1 MILSVLFSN
10 KPMISNGRL
19 LNDERGMV
27 GVVSFY
33 TSLQA
38 VYLRAVMDYQ
48 HYLDEINALN
58 DYFRLGIAIFLIF
71 LSLVI
76 AKYALI
82 RPWWRFVTSTEVDWD
97 DHLHRPL
104 ANRAYALILAIGAQL
119 TIRWIMGATSSM
131 HDTSEPIF
139 SAFYII
145 LSASI
150 LSVSIKHLIP
160 ALMDQFSAQG
170 SVTVSGSNSI
180 IVFFLRTVVWFAGL
194 YFALNQLDI
203 ELLGILASLAVFS
216 LIIGLAVQQT
226 LGNIVNSFLLAID
239 RPFEVG
245 DRIEVEETL
254 GAVVSVGI
262 LSTKVLDRDERLV
275 VIPNNTLVQS
285 KVINH
290 ARGGGDGIARR
301 ISVVLDIGVDYRED
315 IDHVKYTLLQLAKS
329 CPYVIEKPE
338 PRILLHELADFAK
351 IFRVYTWVE
360 DYSDEWVA
368 RDWLLRN
375 IDERFGK
382 ENINIPFPTSVE
394 LSDSVYTQAEVTK
407 QRTAKRKM
415 VQERKKLEESRN
427 NARIELEEITEKLKN
442 PDISKKERNEI
453 EERQRELLNMLAQ
466 FDTDDS

>member
-1 MILSVLFSN
+1 
-10 KPMISNGRL
+10 
-19 LNDERGMV
+19 
-27 GVVSFY
+27 
-33 TSLQA
+33 
-38 VYLRAVMDYQ
+38 MDYQ
-48 HYLDEINALN
+48 QQLDEINALN
-58 DYFRLGIAIFLIF
+58 DYFRLGIAILLTLVALFL
-71 LSLVI
+71 
-76 AKYALI
+76 AKYAVI
-82 RPWWRFVTSTEVDWD
+82 RPWWKFVTSTDADWD

-104 ANRAYALILAIGAQL
+104 ANRTYALILAVSSQL
-119 TIRWIMGATSSM
+119 TIRWIMGTSSTTF
-131 HDTSEPIF
+131 DTTEPVF
-139 SAFYII
+139 AAFYII

-160 ALMDQFSAQG
+160 VLMDQFSAQG

-194 YFALNQLDI
+194 YFALNQLGI

-226 LGNIVNSFLLAID
+226 LGNIVNSFLLSID

-245 DRIEVEETL
+245 DRIEVDDTW
-254 GAVVSVGI
+254 GSVVSVGI

-285 KVINH
+285 TIVNH

-301 ISVVLDIGVDYRED
+301 IAIVLDIGVDYRED
-315 IDHVKYTLLQLAKS
+315 IDHVKYTLLQLAKE
-329 CPYVIEKPE
+329 CPYVIDKPE

-360 DYSDEWVA
+360 DYSDEYVA

-394 LSDSVYTQAEVTK
+394 LSDSVYEQAEVTK

-415 VQERKKLEESRN
+415 VQERKKLDESRM
-427 NARIELEEITEKLKN
+427 NARSELEEISVQLK
-442 PDISKKERNEI
+442 DAELSKKDRAAL
-453 EERQRELLNMLAQ
+453 EERQRELNSLLSQ
-466 FDTDDS
+466 FDRDGS

>member
-1 MILSVLFSN
+1 MLV
-10 KPMISNGRL
+10 
-19 LNDERGMV
+19 
-27 GVVSFY
+27 
-33 TSLQA
+33 
-38 VYLRAVMDYQ
+38 DYQ
-48 HYLDEINALN
+48 DYLDEINALN
-58 DYFRLGIAIFLIF
+58 DYIRLAIAIVLIALALF
-71 LSLVI
+71 V

-82 RPWWRFVTSTEVDWD
+82 RPWWRFVTSTEADWD
-97 DHLHRPL
+97 DYLHRPL
-104 ANRAYALILAIGAQL
+104 ANRTSALILAIGSQWLA
-119 TIRWIMGATSSM
+119 IRWILGTSSSTYE
-131 HDTSEPIF
+131 TSEPLF
-139 SAFYII
+139 AAFYVI

-160 ALMDQFSAQG
+160 VLMDQFSAQG

-194 YFALNQLDI
+194 YFALNQLGI
-203 ELLGILASLAVFS
+203 ELFGILASLAVFS

-245 DRIEVEETL
+245 DRIEVEGTW
-254 GAVVSVGI
+254 GSVVSVGI

-285 KVINH
+285 KVTNH
-290 ARGGGDGIARR
+290 ARGGGDGVARR
-301 ISVVLDIGVDYRED
+301 ISIVLDVGVDYRED
-315 IDHVKYTLLQLAKS
+315 IDHVKYTLLQLAKE

-360 DYSDEWVA
+360 DYSDEYVA

-375 IDERFGK
+375 IDERFGR

-394 LSDSVYTQAEVTK
+394 LSDSVYEQAEVTK

-415 VQERKKLEESRN
+415 VQERKKLDESRL
-427 NARIELEEITEKLKN
+427 NARSEIEDINEKLKD
-442 PDISKKERNEI
+442 PDLSKKDRTAL
-453 EERQRELLNMLAQ
+453 EERQRELNTLLSQ
-466 FDTDDS
+466 FDRDGN

>member
-1 MILSVLFSN
+1 
-10 KPMISNGRL
+10 
-19 LNDERGMV
+19 MV
-27 GVVSFY
+27 WVVSFY

-38 VYLRAVMDYQ
+38 FCLRAVMDYQ

-58 DYFRLGIAIFLIF
+58 DYLRLGIAIFLIF
-71 LSLVI
+71 LSLVV

-119 TIRWIMGATSSM
+119 TIRWIMGASSSV

-427 NARIELEEITEKLKN
+427 NARIELEDITEKLKD
-442 PDISKKERNEI
+442 PDIPKKERNEI

-466 FDTDDS
+466 FDTDDG

>member
-1 MILSVLFSN
+1 
-10 KPMISNGRL
+10 
-19 LNDERGMV
+19 
-27 GVVSFY
+27 
-33 TSLQA
+33 
-38 VYLRAVMDYQ
+38 MDYQ
-48 HYLDEINALN
+48 QYLDEINALN
-58 DYFRLGIAIFLIF
+58 DYFRLGIAVLLTLVALFL
-71 LSLVI
+71 
-76 AKYALI
+76 AKYAVI
-82 RPWWRFVTSTEVDWD
+82 RPWWKFVTSTDADWD

-104 ANRAYALILAIGAQL
+104 ANRTYALILAVSSQL
-119 TIRWIMGATSSM
+119 TIRWIMGTSSTTF
-131 HDTSEPIF
+131 DATEPVF
-139 SAFYII
+139 AAFYII

-160 ALMDQFSAQG
+160 VLMDQFSAQG

-194 YFALNQLDI
+194 YFALNQLGI

-226 LGNIVNSFLLAID
+226 LGNIVNSFLLSID

-245 DRIEVEETL
+245 DRIEVDDTW
-254 GAVVSVGI
+254 GSVVSVGI

-285 KVINH
+285 TIVNH
-290 ARGGGDGIARR
+290 ARGGGDGVARR
-301 ISVVLDIGVDYRED
+301 IAIVLDIGVDYRED
-315 IDHVKYTLLQLAKS
+315 IDHVKYTLLQLAKE
-329 CPYVIEKPE
+329 CPYVIDKPE

-360 DYSDEWVA
+360 DYSDEYVA

-394 LSDSVYTQAEVTK
+394 LSDSVYEQAEVTK

-415 VQERKKLEESRN
+415 VQERKKLDESRM
-427 NARIELEEITEKLKN
+427 NARSELEEISVQLK
-442 PDISKKERNEI
+442 DAELSKKDRAAL
-453 EERQRELLNMLAQ
+453 EERQRELNSLLSQ
-466 FDTDDS
+466 FDRDGS

>member
-1 MILSVLFSN
+1 
-10 KPMISNGRL
+10 
-19 LNDERGMV
+19 
-27 GVVSFY
+27 
-33 TSLQA
+33 
-38 VYLRAVMDYQ
+38 MDYQ
-48 HYLDEINALN
+48 QYLDEINALN
-58 DYFRLGIAIFLIF
+58 DYFRLGIAVLLTLVALFL
-71 LSLVI
+71 
-76 AKYALI
+76 AKYAVI
-82 RPWWRFVTSTEVDWD
+82 RPWWKFVTSTDADWD

-104 ANRAYALILAIGAQL
+104 ANRTYALILAVSSQL
-119 TIRWIMGATSSM
+119 TIRWIMGTSSSTF
-131 HDTSEPIF
+131 DTTEPVF
-139 SAFYII
+139 AAFYII

-160 ALMDQFSAQG
+160 VLMDQFSAQG

-194 YFALNQLDI
+194 YFALNQLGI

-226 LGNIVNSFLLAID
+226 LGNIVNSFLLSID

-245 DRIEVEETL
+245 DRIEVDDTW
-254 GAVVSVGI
+254 GSVVSVGI

-285 KVINH
+285 TIVNH

-301 ISVVLDIGVDYRED
+301 ISIVLDIGVDYRED
-315 IDHVKYTLLQLAKS
+315 IDHVKYTLLQLAKE
-329 CPYVIEKPE
+329 CPYVIDKPE

-360 DYSDEWVA
+360 DYSDEYVA

-394 LSDSVYTQAEVTK
+394 LSDSVYEQAEVTK

-415 VQERKKLEESRN
+415 VQERKKLDESRM
-427 NARIELEEITEKLKN
+427 NARSELEEISVQLK
-442 PDISKKERNEI
+442 DAELSKKDRAAL
-453 EERQRELLNMLAQ
+453 EERQRELNSLLSQ
-466 FDTDDS
+466 FDRDGS

>member
-1 MILSVLFSN
+1 
-10 KPMISNGRL
+10 
-19 LNDERGMV
+19 
-27 GVVSFY
+27 
-33 TSLQA
+33 
-38 VYLRAVMDYQ
+38 MDYQ
-48 HYLDEINALN
+48 YYLDEVNALN
-58 DYFRLGIAIFLIF
+58 DYIRLGIALGLIII
-71 LSLVI
+71 SLVF
-76 AKYALI
+76 AKYAII
-82 RPWWRFVTSTEVDWD
+82 RPWWRFVTSTDVDWD

-104 ANRAYALILAIGAQL
+104 ANRTYALILGVGSQL
-119 TIRWIMGATSSM
+119 TIRWIMGLSSTSYE
-131 HDTSEPIF
+131 TSEPLF
-139 SAFYII
+139 AAFYVI

-160 ALMDQFSAQG
+160 VLMDQFSAQG

-194 YFALNQLDI
+194 YFALNQLGI

-245 DRIEVEETL
+245 DRIEVEGTW
-254 GAVVSVGI
+254 GSVVSVGI

-285 KVINH
+285 KVTNH
-290 ARGGGDGIARR
+290 ARGGGDGVARR
-301 ISVVLDIGVDYRED
+301 ISIVLDIGVDYRED
-315 IDHVKYTLLQLAKS
+315 IDHVKYTLLQLAKE

-360 DYSDEWVA
+360 DYSDEYVA

-375 IDERFGK
+375 IDERFGT

-394 LSDSVYTQAEVTK
+394 LSDSVYEQAEVTK
-407 QRTAKRKM
+407 QRSAKRKM
-415 VQERKKLEESRN
+415 VQERRKLDESRLS
-427 NARIELEEITEKLKN
+427 ARAEIEDITEKLK
-442 PDISKKERNEI
+442 DIDLSKKDRSQL
-453 EERQRELLNMLAQ
+453 EERQRELNSILSQ
-466 FDTDDS
+466 FDRDGD

>member
-1 MILSVLFSN
+1 MLV
-10 KPMISNGRL
+10 
-19 LNDERGMV
+19 
-27 GVVSFY
+27 
-33 TSLQA
+33 
-38 VYLRAVMDYQ
+38 DYQ
-48 HYLDEINALN
+48 DYLDEINALN
-58 DYFRLGIAIFLIF
+58 DYIRLAIAIVLIALALF
-71 LSLVI
+71 V

-82 RPWWRFVTSTEVDWD
+82 RPWWRFVTSTEADWD
-97 DHLHRPL
+97 DYLHRPL
-104 ANRAYALILAIGAQL
+104 ANRTYALILAIGSQWLA
-119 TIRWIMGATSSM
+119 IRWILGTSSSTYE
-131 HDTSEPIF
+131 TSEPLF
-139 SAFYII
+139 AAFYVI

-160 ALMDQFSAQG
+160 VLMDQFSAQG

-194 YFALNQLDI
+194 YFALNQLGI
-203 ELLGILASLAVFS
+203 ELFGILASLAVFS

-245 DRIEVEETL
+245 DRIEVEGTW
-254 GAVVSVGI
+254 GSGVSVGI

-285 KVINH
+285 KVTNH
-290 ARGGGDGIARR
+290 ARGGGDGVARR
-301 ISVVLDIGVDYRED
+301 ISIVLDVGVDYRED
-315 IDHVKYTLLQLAKS
+315 IDHVKYTLLQLAKE

-360 DYSDEWVA
+360 DYSDEYVA

-375 IDERFGK
+375 IDERFGR

-394 LSDSVYTQAEVTK
+394 LSDSVYEQAEVTK

-415 VQERKKLEESRN
+415 VQERKKLDESRL
-427 NARIELEEITEKLKN
+427 NARAEIEDINEKLKD
-442 PDISKKERNEI
+442 PDLSKKDRTAL
-453 EERQRELLNMLAQ
+453 EERQRELNTLLSQ
-466 FDTDDS
+466 FDRDGN

>member
-1 MILSVLFSN
+1 
-10 KPMISNGRL
+10 
-19 LNDERGMV
+19 
-27 GVVSFY
+27 
-33 TSLQA
+33 
-38 VYLRAVMDYQ
+38 MDYQ
-48 HYLDEINALN
+48 QYLDEINALN
-58 DYFRLGIAIFLIF
+58 DYFRLGIAVLLTLVALFL
-71 LSLVI
+71 
-76 AKYALI
+76 AKYAVI
-82 RPWWRFVTSTEVDWD
+82 RPWWKFVTSTDADWD

-104 ANRAYALILAIGAQL
+104 ANRTYALILAVSSQL
-119 TIRWIMGATSSM
+119 TIRWIMGTSSSTF
-131 HDTSEPIF
+131 DTTEPVF
-139 SAFYII
+139 AAFYII

-160 ALMDQFSAQG
+160 VLMDQFTAQG

-194 YFALNQLDI
+194 YFALNQLGI

-226 LGNIVNSFLLAID
+226 LGNIVNSFLLSID

-245 DRIEVEETL
+245 DRIEVDDTW
-254 GAVVSVGI
+254 GSVVSVGI

-285 KVINH
+285 TIVNH
-290 ARGGGDGIARR
+290 ARGGGDGVARR
-301 ISVVLDIGVDYRED
+301 IAIVLDIGVDYRED
-315 IDHVKYTLLQLAKS
+315 IDHVKYTLLQLAKE
-329 CPYVIEKPE
+329 CPYVIDKPE

-360 DYSDEWVA
+360 DYSDEYVA

-394 LSDSVYTQAEVTK
+394 LSDSVYEQAEVTK

-415 VQERKKLEESRN
+415 VQERKKLDESRT
-427 NARIELEEITEKLKN
+427 NARSELEEISVQLK
-442 PDISKKERNEI
+442 DAELSKKDRAAL
-453 EERQRELLNMLAQ
+453 EERQRELNSLLSQ
-466 FDTDDS
+466 FDRDGS

>member
-1 MILSVLFSN
+1 
-10 KPMISNGRL
+10 
-19 LNDERGMV
+19 
-27 GVVSFY
+27 
-33 TSLQA
+33 
-38 VYLRAVMDYQ
+38 MDYQ
-48 HYLDEINALN
+48 QYLDEINALN
-58 DYFRLGIAIFLIF
+58 DYFRLGIAVLLTLVALFL
-71 LSLVI
+71 
-76 AKYALI
+76 AKYAVI
-82 RPWWRFVTSTEVDWD
+82 RPWWKFVTSTDADWD

-104 ANRAYALILAIGAQL
+104 ANRTYALILAVSSQL
-119 TIRWIMGATSSM
+119 TIRWIMGASSSTY
-131 HDTSEPIF
+131 DTTEPVF
-139 SAFYII
+139 AAFYII

-160 ALMDQFSAQG
+160 VLMDQFSAQG

-194 YFALNQLDI
+194 YFALNQLGI

-226 LGNIVNSFLLAID
+226 LGNIVNSFLLSID

-245 DRIEVEETL
+245 DRIEVDDTW
-254 GAVVSVGI
+254 GSVVSVGI

-285 KVINH
+285 TIVNH
-290 ARGGGDGIARR
+290 ARGGGDGVARR
-301 ISVVLDIGVDYRED
+301 IAIVLDIGVDYRED
-315 IDHVKYTLLQLAKS
+315 IDHVKYTLLQLAKE
-329 CPYVIEKPE
+329 CPYVIDKPE

-360 DYSDEWVA
+360 DYSDEYVA

-394 LSDSVYTQAEVTK
+394 LSDSVYEQAEVTK
-407 QRTAKRKM
+407 QRSAKRKM
-415 VQERKKLEESRN
+415 VQERKKLDESRM
-427 NARIELEEITEKLKN
+427 NARSELEEISVQLK
-442 PDISKKERNEI
+442 DAELSKKDRAAL
-453 EERQRELLNMLAQ
+453 EERQRELNSLLSQ
-466 FDTDDS
+466 FDRDGS

>member
-1 MILSVLFSN
+1 
-10 KPMISNGRL
+10 
-19 LNDERGMV
+19 
-27 GVVSFY
+27 
-33 TSLQA
+33 
-38 VYLRAVMDYQ
+38 MDYQ
-48 HYLDEINALN
+48 QYIDEINALN
-58 DYFRLGIAIFLIF
+58 DYFRLGIAIASTFVSLFL
-71 LSLVI
+71 
-76 AKYALI
+76 AKYAVI
-82 RPWWRFVTSTEVDWD
+82 RPWWKFVTSTDADWD

-104 ANRAYALILAIGAQL
+104 ANRTYALILAVASQL
-119 TIRWIMGATSSM
+119 TIRWIMGTSSSTY
-131 HDTSEPIF
+131 DSTEPLF
-139 SAFYII
+139 AAFYII

-160 ALMDQFSAQG
+160 VLMDQFSAQG

-194 YFALNQLDI
+194 YFALNQLGI

-245 DRIEVEETL
+245 DRIEVEGTW
-254 GAVVSVGI
+254 GSVVSVGI

-285 KVINH
+285 TVVNH
-290 ARGGGDGIARR
+290 ARGGGDGVARR
-301 ISVVLDIGVDYRED
+301 ISIVLDIGVDYRED
-315 IDHVKYTLLQLAKS
+315 IDHVKYTLLQLAKE
-329 CPYVIEKPE
+329 CPYVIDKPE

-360 DYSDEWVA
+360 DYSDEYVA

-394 LSDSVYTQAEVTK
+394 LSDSVYEQAEVTK

-415 VQERKKLEESRN
+415 VQERKKLDESRN
-427 NARIELEEITEKLKN
+427 NARAELE
-442 PDISKKERNEI
+442 DISVELKSAELSKKDRAEL
-453 EERQRELLNMLAQ
+453 EERQRELNSLLSQ
-466 FDTDDS
+466 FDRDGS

>member
-1 MILSVLFSN
+1 MWYIFIGN
-10 KPMISNGRL
+10 ISGFYS
-19 LNDERGMV
+19 GMLV
-27 GVVSFY
+27 
-33 TSLQA
+33 
-38 VYLRAVMDYQ
+38 DYQ
-48 HYLDEINALN
+48 DYLDEINALN
-58 DYFRLGIAIFLIF
+58 DYIRLAIAIVLIALALF
-71 LSLVI
+71 V

-82 RPWWRFVTSTEVDWD
+82 RPWWRFVTSTEADWD
-97 DHLHRPL
+97 DYLHRPL
-104 ANRAYALILAIGAQL
+104 ANRTYALILAIGSQWLA
-119 TIRWIMGATSSM
+119 IRWILGTSSSTYE
-131 HDTSEPIF
+131 TSEPLF
-139 SAFYII
+139 AAFYVI

-160 ALMDQFSAQG
+160 VLMDQFSAQG

-194 YFALNQLDI
+194 YFALNQLGI
-203 ELLGILASLAVFS
+203 ELFGILASLAVFS

-245 DRIEVEETL
+245 DRIEVEGTW
-254 GAVVSVGI
+254 GSVVSVGI

-285 KVINH
+285 KVTNH
-290 ARGGGDGIARR
+290 ARGGGDGVARR
-301 ISVVLDIGVDYRED
+301 ISIVLDVGVDYRED
-315 IDHVKYTLLQLAKS
+315 IDHVKYTLLQLAKE

-360 DYSDEWVA
+360 DYSDEYVA

-375 IDERFGK
+375 IDERFGR

-394 LSDSVYTQAEVTK
+394 LSDSVYEQAEVTK

-415 VQERKKLEESRN
+415 VQERKKLDESRL
-427 NARIELEEITEKLKN
+427 NARAEIEDINEKLKD
-442 PDISKKERNEI
+442 PDLSKKDRTAL
-453 EERQRELLNMLAQ
+453 EERQRELNTLLSQ
-466 FDTDDS
+466 FDRDGN

>member
-1 MILSVLFSN
+1 
-10 KPMISNGRL
+10 
-19 LNDERGMV
+19 
-27 GVVSFY
+27 
-33 TSLQA
+33 
-38 VYLRAVMDYQ
+38 MDYQ

-58 DYFRLGIAIFLIF
+58 DYLRLGIAIFLIF
-71 LSLVI
+71 LSLVV

-119 TIRWIMGATSSM
+119 TIRWIMGASSSV

-329 CPYVIEKPE
+329 CPYVIDKPE

-427 NARIELEEITEKLKN
+427 NARVELEQITEKLKD
-442 PDISKKERNEI
+442 PDIPKKERNEI

>member
-1 MILSVLFSN
+1 
-10 KPMISNGRL
+10 
-19 LNDERGMV
+19 
-27 GVVSFY
+27 
-33 TSLQA
+33 
-38 VYLRAVMDYQ
+38 MDYQ
-48 HYLDEINALN
+48 QYLDEINALN
-58 DYFRLGIAIFLIF
+58 DYFRLGIAVLLTLVALFL
-71 LSLVI
+71 
-76 AKYALI
+76 AKYAVI
-82 RPWWRFVTSTEVDWD
+82 RPWWKFVTSTDADWD

-104 ANRAYALILAIGAQL
+104 ANRTYALILAVSSQL
-119 TIRWIMGATSSM
+119 TIRWIMGTSSSTF
-131 HDTSEPIF
+131 DATEPVF
-139 SAFYII
+139 AAFYII

-160 ALMDQFSAQG
+160 VLMDQFSAQG

-194 YFALNQLDI
+194 YFALNQLGI

-226 LGNIVNSFLLAID
+226 LGNIVNSFLLSID

-245 DRIEVEETL
+245 DRIEVDDTW
-254 GAVVSVGI
+254 GSVVSVGI

-285 KVINH
+285 TIVNH

-301 ISVVLDIGVDYRED
+301 ISIVLDIGVDYRED
-315 IDHVKYTLLQLAKS
+315 IDHVKYTLLQLAKE
-329 CPYVIEKPE
+329 CPYVIDKPE

-360 DYSDEWVA
+360 DYSDEYVA

-394 LSDSVYTQAEVTK
+394 LSDSVYEQAEITK

-415 VQERKKLEESRN
+415 VQERKKLDESRM
-427 NARIELEEITEKLKN
+427 NARSELEEISVQLK
-442 PDISKKERNEI
+442 DAELSKKDRAAL
-453 EERQRELLNMLAQ
+453 EERQRELNSLLSQ
-466 FDTDDS
+466 FDRDGS

>member
-1 MILSVLFSN
+1 LTFVSLF
-10 KPMISNGRL
+10 L
-19 LNDERGMV
+19 
-27 GVVSFY
+27 
-33 TSLQA
+33 
-38 VYLRAVMDYQ
+38 
-48 HYLDEINALN
+48 
-58 DYFRLGIAIFLIF
+58 
-71 LSLVI
+71 
-76 AKYALI
+76 AKYAVI
-82 RPWWRFVTSTEVDWD
+82 RPWWKFVTSTDADWD

-104 ANRAYALILAIGAQL
+104 ANRTYALILAVASQL
-119 TIRWIMGATSSM
+119 TIRWIMGTSSSTY
-131 HDTSEPIF
+131 DSTEPLF
-139 SAFYII
+139 AAFYII

-160 ALMDQFSAQG
+160 VLMDQFSAQG

-194 YFALNQLDI
+194 YFALNQLGI

-245 DRIEVEETL
+245 DRIEVEGTW
-254 GAVVSVGI
+254 GSVVSVGI

-285 KVINH
+285 TVVNH
-290 ARGGGDGIARR
+290 ARGGGDGVARR
-301 ISVVLDIGVDYRED
+301 ISIVLDIGVDYRED
-315 IDHVKYTLLQLAKS
+315 IDHVKYTLLQLAKE
-329 CPYVIEKPE
+329 CPYVIDKPE

-360 DYSDEWVA
+360 DYSDEYVA

-394 LSDSVYTQAEVTK
+394 LSDSVYEQAEVTK

-415 VQERKKLEESRN
+415 VQERKKLDESRN
-427 NARIELEEITEKLKN
+427 NARSELE
-442 PDISKKERNEI
+442 DISVELKSAELSKKDRAEL
-453 EERQRELLNMLAQ
+453 EERQRELNSLLSQ
-466 FDTDDS
+466 FDRDGS

>member
-1 MILSVLFSN
+1 
-10 KPMISNGRL
+10 
-19 LNDERGMV
+19 
-27 GVVSFY
+27 
-33 TSLQA
+33 
-38 VYLRAVMDYQ
+38 MDYQ

-58 DYFRLGIAIFLIF
+58 DYIRLGIALGLIII
-71 LSLVI
+71 SLVF
-76 AKYALI
+76 AKYAII
-82 RPWWRFVTSTEVDWD
+82 RPWWRFVTSTDVDWD

-104 ANRAYALILAIGAQL
+104 ANRTYALILGVGSQL
-119 TIRWIMGATSSM
+119 TIRWIMGLSSTTYE
-131 HDTSEPIF
+131 TSEPLF
-139 SAFYII
+139 AAFYVI

-160 ALMDQFSAQG
+160 VLMDQFSAQG

-194 YFALNQLDI
+194 YFALNQLGI

-245 DRIEVEETL
+245 DRIEVEGTW
-254 GAVVSVGI
+254 GSVVSVGI

-285 KVINH
+285 KVTNH
-290 ARGGGDGIARR
+290 ARGGGDGVARR
-301 ISVVLDIGVDYRED
+301 ISIVLDIGVDYRED
-315 IDHVKYTLLQLAKS
+315 IDHVKYTLLQLAKE
-329 CPYVIEKPE
+329 CPYVIERPE

-360 DYSDEWVA
+360 DYSDEYVA

-375 IDERFGK
+375 IDERFGT

-394 LSDSVYTQAEVTK
+394 LSDSVYEQAEVTK
-407 QRTAKRKM
+407 QRSAKRKM
-415 VQERKKLEESRN
+415 VQERRKLDESRI
-427 NARIELEEITEKLKN
+427 NARAEIEDITEKLK
-442 PDISKKERNEI
+442 DVDLSKKDRSEL
-453 EERQRELLNMLAQ
+453 EERQRELNTILSQ
-466 FDTDDS
+466 FDRDGD

>member
-1 MILSVLFSN
+1 
-10 KPMISNGRL
+10 MISNGRL

>member
-1 MILSVLFSN
+1 
-10 KPMISNGRL
+10 
-19 LNDERGMV
+19 
-27 GVVSFY
+27 
-33 TSLQA
+33 
-38 VYLRAVMDYQ
+38 MDYQ
-48 HYLDEINALN
+48 QYLDEINALN
-58 DYFRLGIAIFLIF
+58 DYFRLGIAILLTLVALFL
-71 LSLVI
+71 
-76 AKYALI
+76 AKYAVI
-82 RPWWRFVTSTEVDWD
+82 RPWWKFVTSTDADWD

-104 ANRAYALILAIGAQL
+104 ANRTYALILAISSQL
-119 TIRWIMGATSSM
+119 TIRWIMGTSSSTF
-131 HDTSEPIF
+131 DTTEPVF
-139 SAFYII
+139 AAFYII

-160 ALMDQFSAQG
+160 VLMDQFSAQG

-194 YFALNQLDI
+194 YFALNQLGI
-203 ELLGILASLAVFS
+203 ELMGILASLAVFS

-226 LGNIVNSFLLAID
+226 LGNIVNSFLLSID

-245 DRIEVEETL
+245 DRIEVDDTW
-254 GAVVSVGI
+254 GSVVSVGI

-285 KVINH
+285 TIVNH

-301 ISVVLDIGVDYRED
+301 IAIVLDIGVDYRED
-315 IDHVKYTLLQLAKS
+315 IDHVKYTLLQLAKE
-329 CPYVIEKPE
+329 CPYVIDKPE

-360 DYSDEWVA
+360 DYSDEYVA

-394 LSDSVYTQAEVTK
+394 LSDSVYEQAEVTK

-415 VQERKKLEESRN
+415 VQERKKLDESRM
-427 NARIELEEITEKLKN
+427 NARSELEEISVQLKDAEL
-442 PDISKKERNEI
+442 PKKDRAAL
-453 EERQRELLNMLAQ
+453 EERQRELNSLLSQ
-466 FDTDDS
+466 FDRDGS